1 MTSIDPTPCHCHT
14 PEIGSDY
21 KYDLADV
28 HEMLSTLTLD
38 EVLAGLLGT
47 PRQLPPKAFY
57 DERGARLF
65 EEITQLD
72 EYYPTR
78 TEREILTTRARE
90 IAEVVGRDQLVIEY
104 GSGDAAKSRVL
115 LPYIRPRAYV
125 PVDISVEQLM
135 DVANA
140 LDTEYPAMAVYP
152 VVADFTETVHLPAI
166 VESIAVPRLALFLGS
181 TIGNFHPDD
190 AVVLMK
196 RFRETV
202 GPGGA
207 VLLGADLRKDP
218 TILHAAYNDKRG
230 ITAAF
235 NLNVLDRLQR
245 EFSARIDT
253 GAFVHYALYEP
264 LLGRIEMHLVARRE
278 TTIEIGGERILF
290 NAGEGIWTESSYKF
304 TRTDLARLGAA
315 AAMPLAK
322 VWTDQRGWF
331 ALALYRVV

>member
-1 MTSIDPTPCHCHT
+1 MTSVDPTAWRCQT
-14 PEIGSDY
+14 PTIGSGRVSDINS
-21 KYDLADV
+21 APEV
-28 HEMLSTLTLD
+28 PGTLTLD
-38 EVLAGLLGT
+38 EVLAGLLDT

-57 DERGARLF
+57 DKRGAHLF
-65 EEITQLD
+65 EEITRLD

-78 TEREILTTRARE
+78 AEREILTTRARE
-90 IAEVVGRDQLVIEY
+90 IAEVVGRDRLVIEY

-115 LPYIRPRAYV
+115 LPYVRPRAYV
-125 PVDISVEQLM
+125 PVDISAEQLM
-135 DVANA
+135 KVASA
-140 LDTEYPAMAVYP
+140 LDAEYPAMTVHP
-152 VVADFTETVHLPAI
+152 VVADFTDPVYLPAD
-166 VESIAVPRLALFLGS
+166 VASMAVPRIALFLGS

-190 AVVLMK
+190 AIALMR

-235 NLNVLDRLQR
+235 NLNVLDRLR
-245 EFSARIDT
+245 NEFSARIDI

-264 LLGRIEMHLVARRE
+264 LLGRIEMHLVARRN
-278 TTIEIGGERILF
+278 TTIEIAGQRIVF

-304 TRTDLARLGAA
+304 TRADLIHLGEAA
-315 AAMPLAK
+315 EIPLTK